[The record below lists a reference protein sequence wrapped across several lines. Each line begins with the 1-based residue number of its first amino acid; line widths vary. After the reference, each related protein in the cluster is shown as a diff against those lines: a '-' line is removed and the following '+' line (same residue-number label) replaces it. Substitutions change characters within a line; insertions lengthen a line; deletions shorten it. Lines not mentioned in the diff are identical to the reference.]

1 MLFMLKYLGG
11 VIEKKYQRWDW
22 FDNMNLCRIKNVMN
36 RFEGQVLKGKILSVE
51 YTEERKSI
59 IKHEHYIRKIDIK
72 IYSGWSIKTLKHV
85 R

>member
-1 MLFMLKYLGG
+1 MLKYLGG

-51 YTEERKSI
+51 YTEERNQ
-59 IKHEHYIRKIDIK
+59 
-72 IYSGWSIKTLKHV
+72 L
-85 R
+85 